1 MPWWGWIA
9 LGGLLLIAELLAGG
23 ALYLIF
29 IGVAAILVG
38 ILAAVF
44 GDIPPW
50 AHWVI
55 FAVLALLLL
64 VGLRRH
70 ARTRLNRNDG
80 FESIVGELAVAIE
93 AIAPLDFGRVELH
106 GAKWEARNIGSTAL
120 APGQRARVE
129 QVDGLTLH
137 LRAEEQ

>member
-23 ALYLIF
+23 ALYMLF
-29 IGVAAILVG
+29 IGIAAILVG
-38 ILAAVF
+38 ILVAVVT
-44 GDIPPW
+44 GVPEW

-55 FAVLALLLL
+55 FAVLAVLLL

-70 ARTRLNRNDG
+70 AHTRINRSDG
-80 FESIVGELAVAIE
+80 FESIVGEHALVVE
-93 AIAPLDFGRVELH
+93 EIAPSCFGRVELH
-106 GAKWEARNIGSTAL
+106 GARWEARNVGSTTL
-120 APGQRARVE
+120 TDGQRAQVE

-137 LRAEEQ
+137 LRAEDK